1 MSECP
6 SHAAERYEASLEAE
20 HNHLM
25 DILMDAFHAHR
36 AGTEGVCIEIL
47 EADWDTSQAGFGR
60 DGMNIFTI
68 SFEATPMQVAEW
80 EHEELMYKEMME
92 DDL

>member
-6 SHAAERYEASLEAE
+6 SHAAERHFRAQENEADY
-20 HNHLM
+20 LM

-36 AGTEGVCIEIL
+36 DGGQGVNIEIQ
-47 EADWDTSQAGFGR
+47 EADWKRIGGGYAGPQ
-60 DGMNIFTI
+60 MNVFTI

-80 EHEELMYKEMME
+80 EHEEQMYKEMME
-92 DDL
+92 DE